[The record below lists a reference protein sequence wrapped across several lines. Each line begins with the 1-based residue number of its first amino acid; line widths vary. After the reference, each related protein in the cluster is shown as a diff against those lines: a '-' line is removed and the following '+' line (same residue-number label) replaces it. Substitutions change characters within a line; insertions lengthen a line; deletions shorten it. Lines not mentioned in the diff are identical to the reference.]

1 MEFISK
7 FKQYLN
13 ENFGNSPEER
23 WEYIQPKL
31 VNLPDTPRA
40 QTLTKGMKD
49 AMMEDNKFEFDYYF
63 VEAMKMLGLENE
75 LGDSEDDKIT
85 PPMPRNLTDRE
96 LANVFVR
103 ENDNVLDEIIK
114 KGTMKDPVTKMMKEP
129 LGAPSGNPYAEEP
142 TMTDEEFE
150 AIFGKNPG
158 SDDDD
163 DDDLDEI
170 IKEGT
175 WSLGSPEQIEDVI
188 QSLQFDGVDKINYN
202 ANNKKWTALLYKVLG
217 DDTFWDAYGN
227 AQIAAKEENFYRA
240 QDYLGDAIDRAQK
253 LKTIALRN
261 REVKGEVQTES
272 VKKVLNASNDLEKAL
287 NDVSDELTDDQ
298 IASITDMILDLRDKV
313 KAKLKK

>member
-49 AMMEDNKFEFDYYF
+49 AMMEDNTFEFDYYF

-75 LGDSEDDKIT
+75 LEDSEDDDEIT

-103 ENDNVLDEIIK
+103 ENDNV
-114 KGTMKDPVTKMMKEP
+114 
-129 LGAPSGNPYAEEP
+129 
-142 TMTDEEFE
+142 
-150 AIFGKNPG
+150 
-158 SDDDD
+158 
-163 DDDLDEI
+163 LDEI

-253 LKTIALRN
+253 LKTIALKN